1 MYLIYENLKPKI
13 FNKTKVLI
21 DYGEKVDK
29 MYFLLNG
36 IIFAYNKNNDVIF
49 CLNESSRRI

>member
-1 MYLIYENLKPKI
+1 MHLIYENLKPKI

-29 MYFLLNG
+29 MFF
-36 IIFAYNKNNDVIF
+36 IKWNNI
-49 CLNESSRRI
+49 CI